1 MYSEKKSSFSF
12 CFFFF
17 LLNTRSS
24 AIIQGKGEK
33 NNQIIKLSK
42 QTNLK
47 YQIKNQL
54 QNK

>member
-1 MYSEKKSSFSF
+1 VKKRALLVFV
-12 CFFFF
+12 FFF